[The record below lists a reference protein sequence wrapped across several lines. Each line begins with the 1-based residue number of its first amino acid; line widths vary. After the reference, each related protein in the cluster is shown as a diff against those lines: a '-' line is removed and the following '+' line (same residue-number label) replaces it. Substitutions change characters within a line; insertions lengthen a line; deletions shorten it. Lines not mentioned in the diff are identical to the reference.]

1 MSRRFL
7 APLALLAV
15 LAVLAV
21 LALVACAGPRGDE
34 APRPLLLRDARS
46 KMGAPFEIQLVATD
60 EASGRAAI
68 DAAYDEIDRV
78 EALISEWRESSEISE
93 VNRRAGDAPVP
104 VGADLFAV
112 LERSIWASEVTD
124 GAFDVTFA
132 ACGRAWSIRERRV
145 ATEAEIAA
153 CLPQVNFRRLE
164 LDRGRSTVR
173 LPHAA
178 MRIGVAGIGQGYGVD
193 RAVEVLEARGFERY
207 VVDGAGDI
215 RISGTGLDRP
225 WTVGIAHPRRRGELW
240 AVVQPSAGAIVTSGD
255 YERYFEQDG
264 VAYHHILDPATGRP
278 ARRSIAVT
286 VIAPNATDADAL
298 STGLFVLGP
307 ERGIE
312 VAEALPGVEA
322 LIFGPDLEVRRTSG
336 FPETLPPPP

>member
-1 MSRRFL
+1 MIGRHLPAL
-7 APLALLAV
+7 ALAV
-15 LAVLAV
+15 LA
-21 LALVACAGPRGDE
+21 ACAGPRPGE
-34 APRPLLLRDARS
+34 APRQHVLRDARS

-60 EASGRAAI
+60 EAAGRAAI

-93 VNRRAGDAPVP
+93 VNRRAGEAPVG
-104 VGADLFAV
+104 VGPDLLAV
-112 LERSIWASEVTD
+112 LERSIWTSEVTE

-145 ATEAEIAA
+145 ATEAEISA
-153 CLPQVNFRRLE
+153 CLPHIGFRRIE
-164 LDRGRSTVR
+164 LDARRSTVF
-173 LPHAA
+173 LPDPA

-193 RAVEVLEARGFERY
+193 RAVEVLEARGFDSW
-207 VVDGAGDI
+207 VVDGAGDV
-215 RISGTGLDRP
+215 RLSGTNVDRP
-225 WTVGIAHPRRRGELW
+225 WSVGIAHPRRRGELF
-240 AVVQPSAGAIVTSGD
+240 AVVRPGRGAIVTSGD
-255 YERYFEQDG
+255 YERYFERDG
-264 VAYHHILDPATGRP
+264 VVYHHILDPATGRP

-336 FPETLPPPP
+336 FPETLPPAP